1 MADNVTFQTSVT
13 ATPPN
18 ATTVATDDV
27 SGVQYQ
33 KVKLDIGGDGV
44 SSPLT
49 SANPMPVVGSVQ
61 TIGTSQA
68 LGTVQLVGTVP
79 IGTIAGTVA
88 SLGTFQPL
96 AGSVHVANPVDVTPA
111 SPAANDYLPV
121 RLTDGATFYTA
132 SGGAGGGASA
142 TDQTA
147 FGAGVT
153 NTTPIAGIATIQAIG
168 QGSIGALAMD
178 TSRVLYT
185 RGTVD
190 GGTVNIGG
198 TVSIGTIAGTIS
210 ALGTFQPLAGSVHL
224 ANTFPGGTIHIGTI
238 AGTISVGTIAGT
250 VSALGTFQPLAGSV
264 HLATNLAGGTIVSVG
279 SAIHDAVA
287 DTRPHL
293 IGGFGSSGTQAA
305 VNDGDAVRAWFDLN
319 GRQVMRGTIDSM
331 PAVVITSGTVGLAGG
346 TQHIGSVQRIT
357 GGTIDF
363 IGGTVNIGTLQG
375 TIHIGSVQRIGGGTI
390 DQLNGTVRGTVSIAG
405 TAPLGTLP
413 GGTVVALSG
422 GFGSYFGTSFTAAVA
437 LGTLIA
443 PPASGTRWRLYDL
456 TISASAAGTVLL
468 QEAASAA
475 NGTVVWG
482 PLFFAANGGMVQASA
497 RGLPARVTAQGLFC
511 SVSAGTVAVTVNY
524 GLET

>member
-1 MADNVTFQTSVT
+1 MADNVTFQAVTT

-18 ATTVATDDV
+18 ATTVAADDV
-27 SGVQYQ
+27 GGVKFQQ
-33 KVKLDIGGDGV
+33 VKLDIGGDGV

-49 SANPMPVVGSVQ
+49 TTNPMPVAGSVQ
-61 TIGTSQA
+61 TVGTSQV
-68 LGTVQLVGTVP
+68 LGSVQGVGTFQ
-79 IGTIAGTVA
+79 A
-88 SLGTFQPL
+88 LGTFQPL
-96 AGSVHVANPVDVTPA
+96 AGSVH
-111 SPAANDYLPV
+111 L
-121 RLTDGATFYTA
+121 A
-132 SGGAGGGASA
+132 SG
-142 TDQTA
+142 TVQ
-147 FGAGVT
+147 VL
-153 NTTPIAGIATIQAIG
+153 
-168 QGSIGALAMD
+168 GSIQSLAGSVHLAN
-178 TSRVLYT
+178 TFP
-185 RGTVD
+185 
-190 GGTVNIGG
+190 GGTIH
-198 TVSIGTIAGTIS
+198 IGTIAGTISVGTVAGTIS

-238 AGTISVGTIAGT
+238 AGTVSVGTIAGT

-264 HLATNLAGGTIVSVG
+264 HLATSLAGGTIVAVG
-279 SAIHDAVA
+279 SAAHAAAA
-287 DTRPHL
+287 DTRPL
-293 IGGFGSSGTQAA
+293 LMGGFGSSGTQVA
-305 VNDGDAVRAWFDLN
+305 VSDGNAVRLWADLN
-319 GRQVMRGTIDSM
+319 GRLQVRGTIDSL

-375 TIHIGSVQRIGGGTI
+375 TIHIGSVQRLTGGTVDFIGGTVNIGTLQGTIHIGSVQRLGGGTI

-413 GGTVVALSG
+413 GGTVVALPG
-422 GFGSYFGTSFTAAVA
+422 GFGSYFGTSFTANAT

-443 PPASGTRWRLYDL
+443 PPASGTRWRLHDL

-468 QEAASAA
+468 QEAATAA
-475 NGTVVWG
+475 NGTVVFG

-511 SVSAGTVAVTVNY
+511 SVSAGTVSVTVNY